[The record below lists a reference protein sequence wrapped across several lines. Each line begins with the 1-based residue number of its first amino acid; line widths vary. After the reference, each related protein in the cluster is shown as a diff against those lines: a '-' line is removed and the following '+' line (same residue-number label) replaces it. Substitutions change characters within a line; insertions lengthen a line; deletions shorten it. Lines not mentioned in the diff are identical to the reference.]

1 MVIRR
6 TRPLQPIPVI
16 VLLRLWVLWN
26 RQTRLVVWTLLF
38 FIATQIASIAIVSW
52 VVVQMLRE

>member
-1 MVIRR
+1 MMIRR
-6 TRPLQPIPVI
+6 TRPHQPATVI

-26 RQTRLVVWTLLF
+26 RRTRLVVWTLLF
-38 FIATQIASIAIVSW
+38 FIATQIASVAVVSW